1 MSPTSFVLG
10 SSQRAPATAATP
22 SATAGRIL
30 QAHFE
35 VEPVERDDLAERL
48 PNALGARRAAR
59 RARHSAASAGIR
71 SSRKS

>member
-10 SSQRAPATAATP
+10 AASERP
-22 SATAGRIL
+22 HRRDAERNCRRIL